1 MDRAEGEALLEEIR
15 RHADSERK
23 KILEE
28 ASARVE
34 TSRKSADTEVRAME
48 AEARRSLERRVA
60 LDRNRIA
67 GDIENEARTRSLAAR
82 REALGKAFVDAR
94 EEISRAAAG
103 PRYRAA
109 LLTLAREAAA
119 VLGEPGAIL
128 FARRDEALGREITA
142 ELGLRSEVRSEGDE
156 PGTVVA
162 VSPDG
167 RRRADNSLAVR
178 LANAELLLETE
189 VARRLFPAK

>member
-15 RHADSERK
+15 RHAESERK

-34 TSRKSADTEVRAME
+34 ASRKSADTEVRAME
-48 AEARRSLERRVA
+48 TEARRSLERRVA
-60 LDRNRIA
+60 LDRNRIT
-67 GDIENEARTRSLAAR
+67 GDLENEARIRSLGAR
-82 REALGKAFVDAR
+82 REALGQAFARAR

-109 LLTLAREAAA
+109 LLALAREAAA
-119 VLGEPGAIL
+119 ILGEPGAIV
-128 FARRDEALGREITA
+128 FARRDEALGREVVA
-142 ELGLRSEVRSEGDE
+142 ALGLRCAVRAEGDE

-178 LANAELLLETE
+178 LANAELLLETD
-189 VARRLFPAK
+189 VARRLFPSQ